1 MDLYLQAV
9 TQQATDRTDQATPD
23 LETYIALR
31 RDTSACRPCF
41 ALMEFVAGVDLP
53 DDAASHPT
61 ILAMEEATNDLV
73 SWSNVKISYP
83 CATDNIADRIY
94 SIGYLLI
101 QCRAIAS

>member
-9 TQQATDRTDQATPD
+9 TQQAADRTDKAIPD

-53 DDAASHPT
+53 DEVAQHPT

-73 SWSNVKISYP
+73 SWSNVS
-83 CATDNIADRIY
+83 
-94 SIGYLLI
+94 
-101 QCRAIAS
+101 